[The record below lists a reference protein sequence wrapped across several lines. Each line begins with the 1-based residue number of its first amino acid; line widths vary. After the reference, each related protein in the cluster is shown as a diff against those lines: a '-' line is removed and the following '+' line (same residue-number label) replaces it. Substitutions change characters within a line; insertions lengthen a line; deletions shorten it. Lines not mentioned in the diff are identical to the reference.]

1 MTPAH
6 PLLALAVALALLA
19 SCGAPLGQPVAVAL
33 HAEPEEVEE
42 TEPEPV
48 ADEDLPPDPVGRGD
62 CALTIRLHGIGT
74 RAPVA
79 AGIQLWRLGAPG
91 NDDWSEGDQLQ
102 LRCDVPP
109 SGTSLYDL
117 PAGRYR
123 IFSGD
128 ARRGAHDPPEFLLE
142 EGHSDADLPMDM
154 PRRMTA
160 TLLILDER
168 NRQVTEAIRTD
179 GGRGSATSSL
189 DDEPD
194 WVVARNLRRGA
205 ACRSVMCSSGGGG
218 GRSRPVAVTATRD
231 GFLVGE
237 FTEASRTSRR
247 SSSHTFR
254 VPDQTDVRLHFAND
268 HPAPWRFVARSV
280 PRGPLRDS
288 VLVGGRPLP
297 ANARFQ
303 AWSDARDVPGPIQVQ
318 VQLDGYEK
326 LEFEWTPG
334 EWLPFRELAPSP
346 ACPAPD
352 PSRS

>member
-1 MTPAH
+1 MSRAR
-6 PLLALAVALALLA
+6 LLLALALLA
-19 SCGAPLGQPVAVAL
+19 SCGAPFAQPVAIAVT
-33 HAEPEEVEE
+33 AEPEEIEE
-42 TEPEPV
+42 PEPEPV

-79 AGIQLWRLGAPG
+79 ASIQLWRLGAPG
-91 NDDWSEGDQLQ
+91 NDDWTAGDQLQ
-102 LRCDVPP
+102 LRCDVPLE
-109 SGTSLYDL
+109 GTSLHDL

-128 ARRGAHDPPEFLLE
+128 ARRGAHDPPEFTLE
-142 EGHSDADLPMDM
+142 DGHSDADLPMDM
-154 PRRMTA
+154 PRRMSA

-168 NRQVTEAIRTD
+168 GGQITEATRTD
-179 GGRGSATSSL
+179 GGSGSSFSSR

-194 WVVARNLRRGA
+194 WVVSRNLRRGV
-205 ACRSVMCSSGGGG
+205 ACRSVMCGSGCGG

-231 GFLVGE
+231 GFPVGE

-254 VPDQTDVRLHFAND
+254 FPGQTDVRLHFAND

-280 PRGPLRDS
+280 PRGPLWNS
-288 VLVGGRPLP
+288 VLVEGRPLP
-297 ANARFQ
+297 ANARFE
-303 AWSDARDVPGPIQVQ
+303 AWTDARDVPGPIKVE

-346 ACPAPD
+346 ASPAPD